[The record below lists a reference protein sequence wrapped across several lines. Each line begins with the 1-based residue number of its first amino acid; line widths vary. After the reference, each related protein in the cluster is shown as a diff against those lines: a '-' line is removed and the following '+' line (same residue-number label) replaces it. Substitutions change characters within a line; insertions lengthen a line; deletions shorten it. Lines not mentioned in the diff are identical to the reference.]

1 MKDFSALQRAM
12 RRLGIEIGRSHY
24 TTRSRRA
31 QLLNAHGVDLLVDV
45 GANRGQYVRAV
56 RSAGYSGRVI
66 SFEPAADPYDGLVS
80 ACAADETW
88 SCRRFA
94 IGAAPGFADLQVS
107 TNDYFNSILP
117 TSQVTI
123 SNDARAEAIGTERVE
138 VRTLDELLHA
148 EQGERLAIKADVQGF
163 ESEVIAGANN
173 TLKRSTVVELELSPA
188 EIYAGQQLMIPM
200 LQTMQDNGFVLA
212 LVENALMEESTGGAL
227 QFNGIFVRRGPSRLA

>member
-1 MKDFSALQRAM
+1 
-12 RRLGIEIGRSHY
+12 
-24 TTRSRRA
+24 
-31 QLLNAHGVDLLVDV
+31 
-45 GANRGQYVRAV
+45 
-56 RSAGYSGRVI
+56 
-66 SFEPAADPYDGLVS
+66 
-80 ACAADETW
+80 
-88 SCRRFA
+88 
-94 IGAAPGFADLQVS
+94 LQVS